1 MRRTTWTYITNIP
14 PQHLEWNRRK
24 HLICKEIS
32 RYNPSILCLQA
43 IDRFDDLDGL
53 LKNRGF
59 RGVHKGLGQE
69 EPKASSVIEAKDLGE
84 QLKGCQRNLDYI
96 KTEKIKDKPSLSI
109 YQLLY

>member
-43 IDRFDDLDGL
+43 
-53 LKNRGF
+53 
-59 RGVHKGLGQE
+59 
-69 EPKASSVIEAKDLGE
+69 SSEV
-84 QLKGCQRNLDYI
+84 Y
-96 KTEKIKDKPSLSI
+96 SI
-109 YQLLY
+109 LVTVLVLQHAIFVSY

>member
-43 IDRFDDLDGL
+43 KGDVCLAPLSCFFHSISLQELDTQLHDPGKFL
-53 LKNRGF
+53 VSLNLIQR
-59 RGVHKGLGQE
+59 RVH
-69 EPKASSVIEAKDLGE
+69 IETPL
-84 QLKGCQRNLDYI
+84 CI
-96 KTEKIKDKPSLSI
+96 
-109 YQLLY
+109 

>member
-1 MRRTTWTYITNIP
+1 MICWKIY
-14 PQHLEWNRRK
+14 RRK

-59 RGVHKGLGQE
+59 RGVHKVFNIPNAYMFQDVYL
-69 EPKASSVIEAKDLGE
+69 SEAMTHF
-84 QLKGCQRNLDYI
+84 RTISN
-96 KTEKIKDKPSLSI
+96 
-109 YQLLY
+109 